1 MRTILWLV
9 LREMRQKKRHT
20 VLLCAVI
27 ALAEASLFSV
37 LALGGGYWRC
47 FLEQAALAGKEPLAL
62 ARDGVADVIGMLLA
76 LVFQFWYGNTG
87 DVKTRAWD
95 ILSGEA
101 ALKNLPA
108 FILLTSLVSLIA
120 VTCAVDLLLSVHRNQ
135 RRHFLNSLLVGGADL
150 KFVRRYAVMQAL
162 CVWIAATPAVVFFDT
177 AELLTLRVCASV
189 YFDRFI
195 GASPPVDI
203 RGSLPFAAGTALLIL
218 GLTICGFRK
227 NAGGL
232 SVKTAAQLSRQRVGA
247 QLGISTFTGEPVYY
261 RVLGL
266 PHYVA
271 LRNIEDRIGRYLKI
285 IFMITLNLS
294 TLGCM
299 LLLLTFIR
307 NYAAQASGLSP
318 SVNLVLR
325 ANEFLFCASA
335 AVTLLIAAVGTVG
348 GVISHIVSNTP
359 EYAQLRAAGASLRVI
374 RRCARREGALC
385 VAISLA
391 VSVFWMVLFV
401 MLFVNVYDPLLSGK
415 GLDFSGVLKP
425 LAVLCSFSLFYS
437 TAVLSSAGIAARKL
451 DRIDLLKE
459 LKELAYS

>member
-1 MRTILWLV
+1 MKTILWLV
-9 LREMRQKKRHT
+9 LREMRQEKRHT

-37 LALGGGYWRC
+37 LVLGGGYWRC
-47 FLEQAALAGKEPLAL
+47 FLEQAVLAGKEPLAL
-62 ARDGVADVIGMLLA
+62 AKDGVADVIGMLLA

-87 DVKTRAWD
+87 NVKTRAWD

-101 ALKNLPA
+101 ALKNLSA

-135 RRHFLNSLLVGGADL
+135 RRHFLNSLLVGSSDL

-162 CVWIAATPAVVFFDT
+162 CIWIAATPVVVLFDT
-177 AELLTLRVCASV
+177 AELLTLRGCASV

-203 RGSLPFAAGTALLIL
+203 RGSLPFAAGTALFTL

-247 QLGISTFTGEPVYY
+247 QLGISTFTSDPGYY

-271 LRNIEDRIGRYLKI
+271 LRNIEDRFGRYLKI
-285 IFMITLNLS
+285 FFMITLNLS

-299 LLLLTFIR
+299 LLLTFIR

-325 ANEFLFCASA
+325 ANEFLFCASSA
-335 AVTLLIAAVGTVG
+335 ATLLIAAVGTVG

-391 VSVFWMVLFV
+391 VSIFWTVLLL
-401 MLFVNVYDPLLSGK
+401 MLFINVYDPMLSGK

-437 TAVLSSAGIAARKL
+437 TAVLSSAWITGRKL

-459 LKELAYS
+459 LKEIAYT